1 MKLNKIIKKTE
12 FIEKKWGGEVIITN
26 NEEYCGKILK
36 FNKGSQ
42 FSMHFH
48 VKKKETWMVVKG
60 MLELILIDTTNA
72 QKHHQYINVGDV
84 VEIDRYQPH
93 QLYAIE
99 DSEVFEVSTT
109 HYDEDSYRVE
119 KGDSQK

>member
-1 MKLNKIIKKTE
+1 MDLDKIIKKPD
-12 FIEKKWGGEVIITN
+12 FIKKKWGGEVIITN

-60 MLELILIDTTNA
+60 SLKLVLIDTTNA
-72 QKHHQYINVGDV
+72 EKIYIKIYEGDV
-84 VEIDRYQPH
+84 VEIDRFQPH

-99 DSEVFEVSTT
+99 DSEIFEVSTT